1 MQYRKKKIPNKTD
14 HGNILIAPRY
24 MNVEIGNEA
33 TQFNFWECMF
43 RIFGT
48 VWVPSEEW
56 GYVGTVL

>member
-1 MQYRKKKIPNKTD
+1 
-14 HGNILIAPRY
+14 